1 VTVLSAEFHDD
12 RSEFKIAP
20 EYRRCLFYGIA
31 GFVLLA
37 ATAWWVQSTIRPEQT
52 RVPVLVFVLFA
63 VATFWPL
70 SWRLELDGDGLVRHR
85 LGLADRWSWEDF
97 ANGRIQKRYPFNL
110 VDPARPWWSRKL
122 NLQYLDTNHRNR
134 VLAAL
139 NQHYRFAET
148 PRVDELTIKYSLRKT
163 ATFGRHG
170 LQVIDRGQRHDY
182 RWADVRHLHILRTEA
197 VRQDFRELNLMLPD
211 REIGLRMVA
220 HQGGTSP
227 TWHKAT
233 AEQVNDFLLTHV
245 PQQHI
250 SVDIVGERPH
260 HPTDIER
267 DLRRLQ
273 SEYWQLKICM
283 SVLAV
288 ASAGSLLWLAIE
300 GPPIRTL
307 VMTIPFLLLALLFA
321 FVRKQHHDE
330 VTKRQHWLSELSA
343 RRAHA

>member
-1 VTVLSAEFHDD
+1 LSAEAPDD
-12 RSEFKIAP
+12 RTEFRIAP
-20 EYRRCLFYGIA
+20 EYRRSLFYGIA
-31 GFVLLA
+31 GFLLLA
-37 ATAWWVQSTIRPEQT
+37 ATAWWVQSTVRPDRT
-52 RVPVLVFVLFA
+52 RAPALVFVLFA

-97 ANGRIQKRYPFNL
+97 ANGRIQKRYPFSL
-110 VDPARPWWSRKL
+110 VDLERPWWSRKL
-122 NLQYLDTNHRNR
+122 NLQYLDTNHRHR

-148 PRVDELTIKYSLRKT
+148 PSVDELTIKYSLRKT

-197 VRQDFRELNLMLPD
+197 VRQDFRELNLVLPD

-227 TWHKAT
+227 TWRKAT
-233 AEQVNDFLLTHV
+233 AEQVNDFLLAHV
-245 PQQHI
+245 PQHAI

-260 HPTDIER
+260 HPIDIER
-267 DLRRLQ
+267 ELCWLQ
-273 SEYWQLKICM
+273 SQYWQLKVCM
-283 SVLAV
+283 SACAAAYV
-288 ASAGSLLWLAIE
+288 GCLLWWAIE
-300 GPPIRTL
+300 GLLILTL

-330 VTKRQHWLSELSA
+330 VTKRQHWLSELRA